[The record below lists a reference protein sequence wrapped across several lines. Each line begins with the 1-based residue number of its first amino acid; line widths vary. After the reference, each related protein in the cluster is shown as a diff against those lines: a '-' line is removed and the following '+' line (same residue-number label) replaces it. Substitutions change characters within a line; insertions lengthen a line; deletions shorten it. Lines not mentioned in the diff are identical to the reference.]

1 MIERAKHNTHAQRT
15 MTPGRR
21 QKSKDVK
28 YNALTD
34 KGVTVP
40 ARTHRAGRAAERSAS
55 VQLNQ
60 TQRVKHNQTRA
71 MRAKHDVRRAIYAE
85 RTPRTATTYARN
97 ELDARKALTIR

>member
-1 MIERAKHNTHAQRT
+1 MIERAKRNTHAQRT

-28 YNALTD
+28 YDALTD
-34 KGVTVP
+34 RGVTVA
-40 ARTHRAGRAAERSAS
+40 ARTHRAERPGRAAERSAS

-71 MRAKHDVRRAIYAE
+71 MRAKLKTNTTSDERFTQTERRQNASYSS
-85 RTPRTATTYARN
+85 YVH
-97 ELDARKALTIR
+97 

>member
-28 YNALTD
+28 DNALTD

-71 MRAKHDVRRAIYAE
+71 MRAKLKTNTTSDERFTQTERRQNASYSS
-85 RTPRTATTYARN
+85 YVH
-97 ELDARKALTIR
+97 